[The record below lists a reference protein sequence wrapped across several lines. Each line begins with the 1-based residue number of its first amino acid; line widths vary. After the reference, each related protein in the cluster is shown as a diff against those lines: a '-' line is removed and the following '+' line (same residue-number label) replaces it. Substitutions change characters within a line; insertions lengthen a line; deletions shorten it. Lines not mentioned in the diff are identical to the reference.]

1 MRLGSFSSSVNN
13 TRAALRSL
21 LSANCTRHNSRLLRK
36 PNSPTILSSASRRSF
51 SNGRLG
57 FLKVLPS
64 VQSRHKD
71 RVSQGFRHHARAHVR
86 AHRANPARVHQ
97 NRVQPLAC
105 DASNAP
111 PRAHRASRRAAP
123 RRSDRATVARNPKT
137 ARSRASPAPFTR
149 ARVRRIAPRR
159 IASHRTSSRT
169 VTVERRRRHGGRAP
183 LRVVKRRMRMAR
195 RAGSRTSVVR
205 ERGRSDTTGSHRST
219 RDARSISISMHA

>member
-64 VQSRHKD
+64 VQSRNKD
-71 RVSQGFRHHARAHVR
+71 RVSQGFHHHARAHVC
-86 AHRANPARVHQ
+86 AHRANAARVHQ
-97 NRVQPLAC
+97 NRTQSLAC

-111 PRAHRASRRAAP
+111 PCAPARRATHRPPSPAARPPRETPKPRDRVASPVPLTPRARTPHRA
-123 RRSDRATVARNPKT
+123 
-137 ARSRASPAPFTR
+137 AS
-149 ARVRRIAPRR
+149 RR
-159 IASHRTSSRT
+159 IASHRTS
-169 VTVERRRRHGGRAP
+169 
-183 LRVVKRRMRMAR
+183 
-195 RAGSRTSVVR
+195 
-205 ERGRSDTTGSHRST
+205 
-219 RDARSISISMHA
+219 